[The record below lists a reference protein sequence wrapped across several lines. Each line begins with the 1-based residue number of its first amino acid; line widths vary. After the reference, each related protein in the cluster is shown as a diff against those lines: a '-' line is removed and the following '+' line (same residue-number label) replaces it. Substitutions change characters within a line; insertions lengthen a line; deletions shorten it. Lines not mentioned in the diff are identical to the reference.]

1 VSLLRLGGKY
11 NVFWLPETFP
21 DSSVSPTPIAVI
33 IRGYGILHDIMNEE
47 GNHSKNNGRVA
58 VVTGSSKG
66 IGKAIA
72 TEFANAGYSVVLN
85 ARNEVELKRAA
96 EDISKSIK
104 DSRKVVSISG
114 DISQEPVCISLIEGT
129 VKQFGRIDVLVN
141 NAGIGGESKK
151 IHELT
156 EKEWD
161 EVIDINLK
169 GTFLCTREAVKN
181 MMKSGSNIQDN
192 VNNYSIINI
201 SSVHEQIPQPESA
214 PYAASKGGMEML
226 TKTVALELADTGI
239 RVNGIAPGAIAT
251 DMNKEVLE
259 NQEKKEKKEQ
269 RIPVHRIGQPEEIAK
284 VALFLASENASYI
297 AGTTIYVDGGL
308 TLVS

>member
-1 VSLLRLGGKY
+1 
-11 NVFWLPETFP
+11 
-21 DSSVSPTPIAVI
+21 
-33 IRGYGILHDIMNEE
+33 MNEE
-47 GNHSKNNGRVA
+47 SNYNNNDGRVA

-72 TEFANAGYSVVLN
+72 LEFAKAGYSVIIN
-85 ARNEVELKRAA
+85 ARNEEELKLAA
-96 EDISKSIK
+96 EHISQSVK
-104 DSRKVVSISG
+104 DSEKVLSIPG
-114 DISQEPVCISLIEGT
+114 DISQEHVCISLIENA

-141 NAGIGGESKK
+141 NAGISGESKK
-151 IHELT
+151 LHELT
-156 EKEWD
+156 QRDWD

-169 GTFLCTREAVKN
+169 GAFLCTREAVKN
-181 MMKSGSNIQDN
+181 MMKNGSNVQGK

-201 SSVHEQIPQPESA
+201 SSVHEQTPQPESA
-214 PYAASKGGMEML
+214 PYSASKGGMEML
-226 TKTVALELADTGI
+226 TKTVALELADKGI

-259 NQEKKEKKEQ
+259 DKQKKEKKEQ
-269 RIPVHRIGQPEEIAK
+269 RIPVHRIGQPDEIAK
-284 VALFLASENASYI
+284 VALFLASEDASYI

>member
-1 VSLLRLGGKY
+1 MLSLSLHRNILEEKGNY
-11 NVFWLPETFP
+11 
-21 DSSVSPTPIAVI
+21 SS
-33 IRGYGILHDIMNEE
+33 
-47 GNHSKNNGRVA
+47 NNSERVA

-72 TEFANAGYSVVLN
+72 TEFANAGYSIVIN
-85 ARNEVELKRAA
+85 ARNEEELKRAA

-104 DSRKVVSISG
+104 DGGKVISIPG
-114 DISQEPVCISLIEGT
+114 DISQEDLCISLIDSA

-151 IHELT
+151 IHDIT
-156 EKEWD
+156 VKDWD

-169 GTFLCTREAVKN
+169 SAFLCTREAVKN
-181 MMKSGSNIQDN
+181 MIKNGSSIQDR

-226 TKTVALELADTGI
+226 TKTVALELADKGI

-251 DMNKEVLE
+251 DMNKDVLE
-259 NQEKKEKKEQ
+259 NQEKKEKEER

-284 VALFLASENASYI
+284 VALFLASMDASYI